1 MIILQKQGF
10 EGWFQERVYKE
21 QSWGGVFRALK
32 SLRFRFLMVPVHSLG
47 IGLHAMYGNFHLS
60 W

>member
-21 QSWGGVFRALK
+21 QSRGEVFRALK
-32 SLRFRFLMVPVHSLG
+32 LLGFRFLMVLVHSLG
-47 IGLHAMYGNFHLS
+47 IGLHGIDRNFHLS